1 MMFGRRGK
9 SDYVAVDI
17 GAESVKIAV
26 IRSDGHGPVL
36 ATAAIAP
43 LPEGT
48 VQDGAV
54 TDQFEVA
61 AVIRDLLLAQG
72 VSTKSCISAVGGP
85 RVVVRPARFPAMAP
99 SRMKR
104 FVQYEAQRYIPF
116 PSEDSVIECQ
126 TLRTVTG
133 EEGEAEVVLVA
144 AHRDVVDS
152 HIATLEMA
160 NLEPLIIDAE
170 PFAVM
175 RAVVYGNRSPSI
187 SDKNLIIVRI
197 GGSFTEMILVRRGD
211 FVLSRTIS
219 LGGRDFTRA
228 VAKALNVPETEANQL
243 KEERGCAVS
252 RAQAEKLTEQERR
265 IAEAL
270 FPALDELS
278 KEARRSINYFVTQ
291 FSTETATAQVDQ
303 VVLCGG
309 GARLRELPAH
319 LSEQLACPVDLFDP
333 LTYLPL
339 DASRFD
345 PEYLTVNGP
354 ALAAVLGLALIPLFQ
369 RKAYPFAS
377 DPSRFGVVV
386 RVGAD
391 AA

>member
-1 MMFGRRGK
+1 MLGSRGK
-9 SDYVAVDI
+9 GEYVAVDI

-26 IRSDGHGPVL
+26 VRAEAHGPVL
-36 ATAAIAP
+36 ATAATASV
-43 LPEGT
+43 PEGA

-72 VSTKSCISAVGGP
+72 VSTRDCISAVGGP

-99 SRMKR
+99 GRMKR

-126 TLRTVTG
+126 TLGPVADSES
-133 EEGEAEVVLVA
+133 EEEVVLVA
-144 AHRDVVDS
+144 AHREVVES
-152 HIATLEMA
+152 HVTTLEMA

-175 RAVVYGNRSPSI
+175 RSVVYGNRDPGI
-187 SDKNLIIVRI
+187 ADKNVIIVRI
-197 GGSFTEMILVRRGD
+197 GSSFTEMILVRRGD

-219 LGGRDFTRA
+219 LGGRDFTHA
-228 VAKALNVPETEANQL
+228 VAQALNVSEEEARQL
-243 KEERGCAVS
+243 KEERGAAVP
-252 RAQAEKLTEQERR
+252 AAEAEKLTEQERR
-265 IAEAL
+265 IAQAM
-270 FPALDELS
+270 FPALEELS

-303 VVLCGG
+303 VILCGG
-309 GARLRELPAH
+309 GARLRELPRY
-319 LSEQLACPVDLFDP
+319 LSEALACPVDLFDP
-333 LTYLPL
+333 LTYLPI
-339 DASRFD
+339 DCSRFD
-345 PEYLTVNGP
+345 PQYLTVNGP
-354 ALAAVLGLALIPLFQ
+354 AMVAVLGLALAPLFQ
-369 RKAYPFAS
+369 RRAFPFAT

-386 RVGAD
+386 RAGAE